1 MHMTDQFWDPEF
13 DTKPW
18 DDLLTW
24 QRSQLP
30 HFLAALAGRSPFYA
44 SQLAGLDAAGVAE
57 PRLWAQVPFTTKDD
71 LRAAQQ
77 QAGTENML
85 GDLQGVEDAQISQ
98 VIASSGTTGT
108 PVFFGLTEDDRLAW
122 ADSIAN
128 MFFTAGIRKD
138 SVVALTTGM
147 PLVAG
152 GMPYADAIRR
162 IGATLVWVGGQTPAR
177 TASITQRLKVDTF
190 VGTASFATFFANR
203 CEEILGRPASELS
216 VRTVIAGGE
225 PGLGQ
230 EAIRS
235 RIRADWGATR
245 ISEVMGLGDVMSGL
259 WGECPAGPGMHFTA
273 GRNVYV
279 ELIDP
284 DTGDVVEWAPGA
296 KGEAVYTTF
305 TRQATPALRFRSR
318 DHLEV
323 LTAAE
328 CACGRTAPTVHCIG
342 RTDDMLIYKAMNVFP
357 SAIRDVVMD
366 RFSAEIAG
374 PMRLRKENAAQVR
387 FDDPIPLEVELPAGS
402 EGPGSGDL
410 AGRISEQVRERLRVR
425 VAVELV
431 GPGTI
436 SIGEYK
442 NALTYTKA

>member
-1 MHMTDQFWDPEF
+1 MTDQFWDSEF

-18 DDLLTW
+18 DEVQAW
-24 QRSQLP
+24 QRAQLP
-30 HFLAALAGRSPFYA
+30 HFLSRLAGRSPFYA
-44 SQLAGLDAAGVAE
+44 GRLDGIDTVRAAE
-57 PRLWAQVPFTTKDD
+57 PQLWAQVPFTTKED
-71 LRAAQQ
+71 LRAGQQ
-77 QAGTENML
+77 QAATGTML
-85 GDLQGVEDAQISQ
+85 GDLQGVEDAQINQ

-108 PVFFGLTEDDRLAW
+108 PVFFGLTEDDRMAW

-128 MFFTAGIRKD
+128 MFFTAGVRKD

-177 TASITQRLKVDTF
+177 MAAITEKLRVDTF
-190 VGTASFATFFANR
+190 VGTASFATFFATR
-203 CEEILGRPASELS
+203 CAEVLGRSASELS
-216 VRTVIAGGE
+216 VRTIIAGGE

-230 EAIRS
+230 QAIRR
-235 RIRADWGATR
+235 RIREDWGATR

-259 WGECPAGPGMHFTA
+259 WGECPAGHGMHFTA

-279 ELIDP
+279 ELINP
-284 DTGDVVEWAPGA
+284 DTGEVVEWEAGA
-296 KGEAVYTTF
+296 QGEAVYTTF

-323 LTAAE
+323 VAASE
-328 CACGRTAPTVHCIG
+328 CACGRTAPVIRCVG

-366 RFSAEIAG
+366 GFSAEIAG
-374 PMRLRKENAAQVR
+374 PMRLRKEHMAQVR
-387 FDDPIPLEVELPAGS
+387 FDDPIPLEVELPVGYEDPRP
-402 EGPGSGDL
+402 EGL
-410 AGRISEQVRERLRVR
+410 AARISEEVRERLRVR

-431 GPGTI
+431 ASGTI